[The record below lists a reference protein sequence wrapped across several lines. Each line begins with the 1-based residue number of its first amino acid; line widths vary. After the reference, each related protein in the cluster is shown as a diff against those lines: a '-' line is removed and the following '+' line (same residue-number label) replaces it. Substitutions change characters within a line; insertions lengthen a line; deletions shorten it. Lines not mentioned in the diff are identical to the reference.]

1 MASFNLF
8 ILVSIGLVV
17 LFGVGGAVF
26 SILERD
32 AELNQIEQNKFL
44 YKQMQSLYEFKYC
57 KDEFFQDMD
66 FCKDQKKFHKVL
78 KEFFARSG
86 NSTVDQSRWTFF
98 GSVFFVI
105 TLVTTLGYGNLHP
118 NTPLGLAFTVVF
130 AVIGIPTMAYAL
142 SLWGR
147 YAIEGLLYFQL
158 PRKWIKTQPIAMW
171 GSIFVCFLLSGG
183 LLFGLLEGW
192 SPFEAM
198 YFSACTMM
206 TVGFGGLMPTT
217 TLSKILTIMFIACTL
232 GITSTFIASLT
243 QKIET
248 KGEKLILWY
257 GATDAGDATP
267 SQGPTQVM

>member
-1 MASFNLF
+1 MASFKLF
-8 ILVSIGLVV
+8 VSVCVGLLV
-17 LFGVGGAVF
+17 LFGAGGVVF
-26 SILERD
+26 TMLERD
-32 AELNQIEQNKFL
+32 AELRNIEQNKFL

-57 KDEFFQDMD
+57 KDEWFADME
-66 FCKDQKKFHKVL
+66 FCKDQKKFHQVL

-118 NTPLGLAFTVVF
+118 NTPQGMAFTVLF

-147 YAIEGLLYFQL
+147 YAIEGLLYFQR
-158 PRKWIKTQPIAMW
+158 PRRWIKQQPIAAW
-171 GSIFVCFLLSGG
+171 ASIFVFFLVAGG
-183 LLFGLLEGW
+183 LLFGWLEGW
-192 SPFEAM
+192 SPIEAM

-206 TVGFGGLMPTT
+206 TVGFGGLLPTT
-217 TLSKILTIMFIACTL
+217 TVSKILTLVYIACTL
-232 GITSTFIASLT
+232 GITSTFIASLA

-248 KGEKLILWY
+248 RGEKLVLWY
-257 GATDAGDATP
+257 GATDTAP
-267 SQGPTQVM
+267 SQGPAQVM